1 MMITALLTVLLFG
14 DLQNGYSQES
24 QTNEKP
30 NRSTSNA
37 EKTAQTDE
45 TEKANREEVKKSEA
59 ITKLEEKI
67 KKQQEDLELLKLF
80 ANSLAE
86 IERSYVQPV
95 DRRRLIEAAID
106 GMLHDLDRYS
116 DYIPPNELENF
127 QTDIESEYGGI
138 GIRVVIEPGEDYITV
153 VTPILGSP
161 SYEAGVVAGSWIVK
175 IDGEDA
181 KGFTVE
187 NAIEKIKGEIGSV
200 VKMTFR
206 DKETG
211 AETEMGVKRAIVQ
224 VKTVL
229 GDLRKSDDQWD
240 YFLKTTPELKKA
252 KIGYVRINNFGR
264 QTVAELK
271 QTIGG
276 LLKEEMRGLIVD
288 LRFNPGGLLSAAI
301 GVADLFVEKGLI
313 VRTEGRNARPR
324 RWGAKKD
331 DTYGKFPMAIL
342 INSRSASASEIVAA
356 CLKDAG
362 RATIVG
368 QRSFGK
374 GSVQNLVELEDGK
387 SLMKLTT
394 AAYFRPNGQN
404 INRLPEHTEADTWG
418 VKPTVGYEAVLD
430 TEQTQAYMEFRRARD
445 IIRKRGSMKDPV
457 EKKFKDI
464 QLNRAVDFVM
474 EQLAPKTKKA
484 ASDN

>member
-1 MMITALLTVLLFG
+1 MRSSTLVVAIIFFAGGQYGM
-14 DLQNGYSQES
+14 SQAPAPAK
-24 QTNEKP
+24 TNSPASSSIVGVDKTKKP
-30 NRSTSNA
+30 AAVT
-37 EKTAQTDE
+37 Q
-45 TEKANREEVKKSEA
+45 
-59 ITKLEEKI
+59 LEEKI

-80 ANSLAE
+80 ASSLAE

-138 GIRVVIEPGEDYITV
+138 GIRVVIEQDDDYITV

-161 SYEAGVVAGSWIVK
+161 SYESGVVAGSWIVK
-175 IDGEDA
+175 IDGQDA
-181 KGFTVE
+181 KGLTVE

-200 VKMTFR
+200 VKITFR

-211 AETEMGVKRAIVQ
+211 EETERDVKRAIVQ

-229 GDLRKSDDQWD
+229 GDQRKSDDQWD
-240 YFLKTTPELKKA
+240 YFLTNTPELKKA

-264 QTVAELK
+264 QTIAELR
-271 QTIGG
+271 QTIDD
-276 LLKEEMRGLIVD
+276 LLMNGMRGLIVD
-288 LRFNPGGLLSAAI
+288 LRFNPGGLLSAAV

-324 RWGAKKD
+324 RWNAK
-331 DTYGKFPMAIL
+331 TEGTFGKFPMAIL
-342 INSRSASASEIVAA
+342 VNSRSASASEIVAA
-356 CLKDAG
+356 CLKDSG
-362 RATIVG
+362 RATVVG

-404 INRLPEHTEADTWG
+404 INRLPKHTDSDIWG
-418 VKPTVGYEAVLD
+418 VKPNAGYEVVLD
-430 TEQTQAYMEFRRARD
+430 EKQTEAYMEYRRTRD
-445 IIRKRGSMKDPV
+445 IIRKRGSMKPRS
-457 EKKFKDI
+457 EKDFEDI
-464 QLNRAVDFVM
+464 QLNRAVDFVLK
-474 EQLAPKTKKA
+474 ELIPTPKKSA
-484 ASDN
+484 AKDQ